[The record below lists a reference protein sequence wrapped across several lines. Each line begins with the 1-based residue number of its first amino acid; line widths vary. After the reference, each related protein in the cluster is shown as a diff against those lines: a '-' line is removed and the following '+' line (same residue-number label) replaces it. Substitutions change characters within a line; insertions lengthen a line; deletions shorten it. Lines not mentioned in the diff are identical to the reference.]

1 MQHKKLI
8 IAMAL
13 CCLVVPA
20 AAETVPPGQSPARAA
35 KDFATVKQQMLNR
48 IDQRLLKLHAEQD
61 CVKAAATMQ
70 ELNACR
76 PKKRRPHAQAQP
88 AMAPPPAPPPPSAAP
103 VTPPPAQ

>member
-1 MQHKKLI
+1 MQHKNWI

-88 AMAPPPAPPPPSAAP
+88 AMAPPPPPSPASP

>member
-1 MQHKKLI
+1 MQRKNWI

-13 CCLVVPA
+13 CCLAVPA
-20 AAETVPPGQSPARAA
+20 AAENVPPGAAPARPA

-61 CVKAAATMQ
+61 CVKAATTHQ

-76 PKKRRPHAQAQP
+76 PKKRQP
-88 AMAPPPAPPPPSAAP
+88 PASVPASQPSVAPPPQAP
-103 VTPPPAQ
+103 

>member
-1 MQHKKLI
+1 MQHKNWI
-8 IAMAL
+8 IAMAF

-20 AAETVPPGQSPARAA
+20 AAETVPPGPPPARAA

-76 PKKRRPHAQAQP
+76 PKKRAPRAQAQP
-88 AMAPPPAPPPPSAAP
+88 AMAPPPPPPSASP

>member
-1 MQHKKLI
+1 MQHKNWI

-20 AAETVPPGQSPARAA
+20 AAETVPPGPRPARVA
-35 KDFATVKQQMLNR
+35 KDFATVKQQMLGR
-48 IDQRLLKLHAEQD
+48 IDQRLLKLQAEQD

-76 PKKRRPHAQAQP
+76 PKKRGPRAKAQP
-88 AMAPPPAPPPPSAAP
+88 AMAPPPPSASP